1 MITRAVRLLP
11 SDWSNYWVN
20 GHLRPLS
27 FGPTSPRTRY
37 EYLLEPIQPSDPLS
51 FGALVSSAGCEVLVF
66 FCPSAGPLDQQAIDL
81 VLLANPECYGEF
93 GLGEITRSAFDQT
106 RLNGSMVK
114 DFHRR
119 ADRVTI

>member
-66 FCPSAGPLDQQAIDL
+66 FCPAAGPLNHHAIAL
-81 VLLANPECYGEF
+81 VLLAYSECYREF
-93 GLGEITRSAFDQT
+93 GLGEVHGSA
-106 RLNGSMVK
+106 
-114 DFHRR
+114 
-119 ADRVTI
+119 

>member
-66 FCPSAGPLDQQAIDL
+66 FCPAAGPLNHHAIDL
-81 VLLANPECYGEF
+81 VLLANSACHRES
-93 GLGEITRSAFDQT
+93 GLGGVPRYA
-106 RLNGSMVK
+106 
-114 DFHRR
+114 
-119 ADRVTI
+119 